1 MLHSFGGQTMKVM
14 IHPSEIQTL
23 APMPISVVQLSR
35 LAMDMNADMSAMIR
49 VIEHDEALTAN
60 LLKLAN
66 SVLSGSREKVMS
78 VKNAVIRIG
87 ARKAFH
93 LAVGL
98 QAAGLM
104 RQSCPGYEI
113 REHEL
118 WRHSLA
124 AAMAAELLNT
134 CKADSTPGL
143 AFTASLLHDIGK
155 LLLSR
160 HVDREIYHGIREI
173 IQTEKVTF
181 VEAES
186 RLLGTNHA
194 EVGGAVIR
202 HWGFPEE
209 LVEAIEYH
217 HNPDSNPNE
226 LVDIIYLSNGLAKW
240 ITTEDNEEELG
251 LLVSGKV
258 LERQRVSMAQVQ
270 SICSDVRERI
280 AEEEKIYK
288 T

>member
-1 MLHSFGGQTMKVM
+1 MKVT
-14 IHPSEIQTL
+14 IKPSEIQTL

-35 LAMDMNADMSAMIR
+35 LSSDMNADMLAMVQ

-66 SVLSGSREKVMS
+66 SVMGGAREKVMS
-78 VKNAVIRIG
+78 VKNAVVRMG

-118 WRHSLA
+118 WRHSMA
-124 AAMAAELLNT
+124 AAMAAEQLDSN
-134 CKADSTPGL
+134 KADSTAGL
-143 AFTASLLHDIGK
+143 AFTAALLHDIGK

-160 HVDREIYHGIREI
+160 HVNREIYQGIREI
-173 IQTEKVTF
+173 IQAEKIPF
-181 VEAES
+181 VEAET

-194 EVGGAVIR
+194 EVGGLVIK
-202 HWGFPEE
+202 HWGFHED
-209 LVEAIEYH
+209 LIEAIEFH
-217 HNPDSNPNE
+217 HNPDSNPNA
-226 LVDIIYLSNGLAKW
+226 LVDIVHLANGLAKW
-240 ITTEDNEEELG
+240 ITVEEGKEEG
-251 LLVSGKV
+251 DLLVSSKA
-258 LERQRVSMAQVQ
+258 LERRQVSTAQVQ
-270 SICSDVRERI
+270 SICSEIREKL
-280 AEEEKIYK
+280 AEEEKIYNV
-288 T
+288 